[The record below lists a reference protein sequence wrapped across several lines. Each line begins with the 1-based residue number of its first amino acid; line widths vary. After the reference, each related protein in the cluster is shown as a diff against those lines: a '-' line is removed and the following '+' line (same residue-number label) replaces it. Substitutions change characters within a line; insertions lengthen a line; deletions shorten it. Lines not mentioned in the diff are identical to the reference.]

1 MRGAKVL
8 FGISCGILL
17 LVALF
22 TALGALESLGNAFGR
37 RPETVGTVTMD
48 QIKSLGGDE
57 SLNAFKARRAT
68 AATWALGF
76 AILFGW
82 VVFDPYRRGN
92 RWAWWALL
100 VSLGLPQLISLAR
113 VPLLGTTSGVAPS
126 ATALAFLLIGLL
138 AGVPRIFIHSV
149 KL

>member
-1 MRGAKVL
+1 MRVANVL

-17 LVALF
+17 LVALLM
-22 TALGALESLGNAFGR
+22 ALGALASLRNAFER
-37 RPETVGTVTMD
+37 RPETVGTVTME
-48 QIKSLGGDE
+48 QIKADGGDD
-57 SLNAFKARRAT
+57 SVNALRARRVT
-68 AATWALGF
+68 AATWTLAF

-92 RWAWWALL
+92 RWAWWVLL

-113 VPLLGTTSGVAPS
+113 VPLLGTTSGVAVP
-126 ATALAFLLIGLL
+126 AVALAFLLLGLL
-138 AGVPRIFIHSV
+138 AGVPRIFVHNV